1 MAAAAERPFDL
12 IAMGRA
18 AVDLYGEQIGGRLE
32 DMTSFAKYLGGS
44 AANTAVGAARLGLR
58 VAMLTRVGDE
68 HMGRFLRETF
78 VAEGVD
84 VSHVKTDPHRLTGL
98 VVLGIKDS
106 ATFPLIFFRENCA
119 DMAIEREDF
128 DADFIGSSKALL
140 VNGTHFSKREI
151 DAVCRHAMSLAK
163 QRGTKI
169 VFDIDYRPVL
179 WGLTSHGLGEE
190 RFIASDRVSAHLQSI
205 VPHCDLVI
213 GTEEEI
219 HIAGGTTDTRAALR
233 KIREL
238 SAATIV
244 LKRGARGCVVY
255 SGAIPD
261 DLDGGFVHAGFPTE
275 VFNVLGA
282 GDGFA
287 AGFLSGWLRDA
298 SLVDCGK
305 FGNACGSLVVSRHG
319 CAPAMPSRQELDA
332 FLERSGTITRPHDD
346 PLIIHL
352 HRTTTGRASWPRI
365 FSLAFDHRRQFA
377 DFAKSS
383 GDVARIGA
391 FKRLIA
397 RALLDMRPEHSGAIV
412 DDRYGFDALTDLTGT
427 GRWLARPVEVAGSR
441 PLAFEAGHNLH
452 GTLRTWPA
460 GHVVKCLVSYS
471 TRDATDLREAQE
483 ASLAALQVAVFSTG
497 HRWLLEVIP
506 PEFEKDAGAVPAAL
520 ERLYQMGLRPDWWKL
535 PPVKDHDAWRDIAGI
550 VRRNDP
556 QCGGVLVLGYERAP
570 DELFASFEAAQR
582 SEIAIGFAV
591 GRSVWGELAA
601 RWFKGEIDDRLLCH
615 QIRTS
620 YQSIL
625 NGWMSSEKC
634 SADAQSYSE

>member
-1 MAAAAERPFDL
+1 MAAAAERRFDL
-12 IAMGRA
+12 VAMGRA

-32 DMTSFAKYLGGS
+32 DMASFTKYLGGS

-78 VAEGVD
+78 IAEGVD

-119 DMAIEREDF
+119 DMAIEKEDF

-140 VNGTHFSKREI
+140 VNGTHFSKRDI
-151 DAVCRHAMSLAK
+151 DAVCRHAIALAK

-205 VPHCDLVI
+205 MPHCDLVI
-213 GTEEEI
+213 GTEEEV

-255 SGAIPD
+255 CGAIPD
-261 DLDGGFVHAGFPTE
+261 DLDRGVVHPGFPTE

-298 SLVDCGK
+298 TPLDCGK

-319 CAPAMPSRQELDA
+319 CAPAMPSRSELDA
-332 FLERSGTITRPHDD
+332 FLERSETITRPHDD
-346 PLIIHL
+346 PQIAHL
-352 HRTTTGRASWPRI
+352 HRTTTGRKPWPHI
-365 FSLAFDHRRQFA
+365 YSLAFDHRRQFA
-377 DFAKSS
+377 ELAKSGMGG
-383 GDVARIGA
+383 GDGRIGA
-391 FKRLIA
+391 FKRIIG
-397 RALLDMRPEHSGAIV
+397 RALLGMKPEHSGAIV

-427 GRWLARPVEVAGSR
+427 GRWLARPVEIAGSR
-441 PLAFEAGHNLH
+441 PLAFEAGHNIH

-460 GHVVKCLVSYS
+460 EHVIKCLVSYS
-471 TRDATDLREAQE
+471 AHDHSELCEAQE
-483 ASLAALQVAVFSTG
+483 TSLAVLQDAVFSTG
-497 HRWLLEVIP
+497 HRWLLEAIP
-506 PEFEKDAGAVPAAL
+506 PEFEADAGAVLVIL
-520 ERLYQMGLRPDWWKL
+520 ERFYRIGLRPDWWKL
-535 PPVKDHDAWRDIAGI
+535 PPLRSDDAWRDVAEVI
-550 VRRNDP
+550 RRNDP
-556 QCGGVLVLGYERAP
+556 QCGGVVVLGYERSQE
-570 DELFASFEAAQR
+570 ELFSAFEAAQR
-582 SEIAIGFAV
+582 SGIAIGFAV
-591 GRSVWGELAA
+591 GRSVWGNVAV
-601 RWFKGEIDDRLLCH
+601 RWFGGEINDCTAAE
-615 QIRTS
+615 QIAANH
-620 YQSIL
+620 QSIL
-625 NGWMSSEKC
+625 NGWIR
-634 SADAQSYSE
+634 AGRRQAVA

>member
-1 MAAAAERPFDL
+1 MAAAAERRFEL
-12 IAMGRA
+12 IAIGRA

-98 VVLGIKDS
+98 VVLGIKDR

-119 DMAIEREDF
+119 DMAIEKEDF

-151 DAVCRHAMSLAK
+151 DAVCRHAIALAK
-163 QRGTKI
+163 ERGTKI

-190 RFIASDRVSAHLQSI
+190 RFIASDRVSSHLQSI

-219 HIAGGTTDTRAALR
+219 HIAGGTIDTRAALR
-233 KIREL
+233 RIRKL

-261 DLDGGFVHAGFPTE
+261 DLEQGVVHPGFPTE

-287 AGFLSGWLRDA
+287 AGFLSGWLREA
-298 SLVDCGK
+298 SPLDCGK
-305 FGNACGSLVVSRHG
+305 LGNACGSLVVSRHG
-319 CAPAMPSRQELDA
+319 CAPAMPSRRELDA
-332 FLERSGTITRPHDD
+332 FLDRSGAITRPHDD
-346 PLIIHL
+346 PLIVHL

-377 DFAKSS
+377 ELAKSNADES
-383 GDVARIGA
+383 RIGA
-391 FKRLIA
+391 FKRLIG
-397 RALLDMRPEHSGAIV
+397 RALLDMRAEHSGAIV
-412 DDRYGFDALTDLTGT
+412 DDCYGFDALTDLTGT
-427 GRWLARPVEVAGSR
+427 GRWLGRPVEIAGSR
-441 PLAFEAGHNLH
+441 PLAFEAGHDLH

-460 GHVVKCLVSYS
+460 EHVVKCLVSYS
-471 TRDATDLREAQE
+471 ARDGSQLCEKQE
-483 ASLAALQVAVFSTG
+483 ASLAVLQDTVFSTG

-506 PEFEKDAGAVPAAL
+506 PEFETDAGAVPVAV
-520 ERLYQMGLRPDWWKL
+520 ERLYRIGLRPDWWKL
-535 PPVKDHDAWRDIAGI
+535 PPLKRDDAWRDIAEI
-550 VRRNDP
+550 IRRNDP
-556 QCGGVLVLGYERAP
+556 QCGGVVVLGYERP
-570 DELFASFEAAQR
+570 QEELFTAFEASQR
-582 SEIAIGFAV
+582 SGIAIGFAV
-591 GRSVWGELAA
+591 GRSVWGSAAA
-601 RWFKGEIDDRLLCH
+601 RWFATEIGDQLAAE
-615 QIRTS
+615 QITAN

-625 NGWMSSEKC
+625 NGWMRSETRQ
-634 SADAQSYSE
+634 AVA

>member
-1 MAAAAERPFDL
+1 MAAAAERAFDL

-44 AANTAVGAARLGLR
+44 AANTAVGASRLGLR

-78 VAEGVD
+78 AAEGVD
-84 VSHVKTDPHRLTGL
+84 VSHVRTDPQRLTGL
-98 VVLGIKDS
+98 VILGIKDKD
-106 ATFPLIFFRENCA
+106 TFPLIFFRENCA
-119 DMAIEREDF
+119 DMGIEKEDF

-140 VNGTHFSKREI
+140 VNGTHFSTREI
-151 DAVCRHAMSLAK
+151 DAVCRHAMSLAR

-179 WGLTSHGLGEE
+179 WGLTSHGLGEK

-205 VPHCDLVI
+205 LPHCDLVI

-219 HIAGGTTDTRAALR
+219 HIAGGSTDTRAALR

-238 SAATIV
+238 SGATLV
-244 LKRGARGCVVY
+244 LKRGAQGCIVF

-261 DLDGGFVHAGFPTE
+261 DLDRGIVHPGFPTE

-298 SLVDCGK
+298 SLLDCGK
-305 FGNACGSLVVSRHG
+305 LGNACGSLVVSRHG
-319 CAPAMPSRQELDA
+319 CAPAMPSRRELDA

-346 PLIIHL
+346 PLIVHL
-352 HRTTTGRASWPRI
+352 HRTTTGRVSWPRI

-377 DFAKSS
+377 EFA
-383 GDVARIGA
+383 GPNCDEARIRT
-391 FKRLIA
+391 FKRLIG
-397 RALLDMRPEHSGAIV
+397 RVLLDMRPEHSGAIV
-412 DDRYGFDALTDLTGT
+412 DDRYGFDALTALTGT

-441 PLAFEAGHNLH
+441 PLALEAGHSLH
-452 GTLRTWPA
+452 QALRTWPA
-460 GHVVKCLVSYS
+460 EHVIKCLVSYS
-471 TRDATDLREAQE
+471 ACDGEELRLDQE
-483 ASLAALQVAVFSTG
+483 SSLAMLQAAVFDTG

-506 PEFEKDAGAVPAAL
+506 PDFEKDGGAVAAAL
-520 ERLYQMGLRPDWWKL
+520 ERFYRIGLRPDWWKL
-535 PPVKDHDAWRDIAGI
+535 PPLKADDAWREIARI
-550 VRRNDP
+550 IRKCDP
-556 QCGGVLVLGYERAP
+556 QCGGVVVLGYERSF
-570 DELFASFEAAQR
+570 DELLASFEAAQR

-591 GRSVWGELAA
+591 GRSVWAEQAVC
-601 RWFKGEIDDRLLCH
+601 WFNGEIDDRLASE
-615 QIRTS
+615 QIRTN
-620 YQSIL
+620 YETIL
-625 NGWMSSEKC
+625 HGWMRSEARSSL
-634 SADAQSYSE
+634 A

>member
-18 AVDLYGEQIGGRLE
+18 AVDFYGEQIGSRLE

-44 AANTAVGAARLGLR
+44 AANTAVGSARLGLR

-84 VSHVKTDPHRLTGL
+84 VSHVRTDPHRLTGL
-98 VVLGIKDS
+98 VVLGIRDS

-119 DMAIEREDF
+119 DMGIEKSDF

-151 DAVCRHAMSLAK
+151 DGVCRHAMELAK
-163 QRGTKI
+163 ERGTKI

-205 VPHCDLVI
+205 VPHCDLII

-219 HIAGGTTDTRAALR
+219 HIAGGTTDTRAALV
-233 KIREL
+233 KLREL
-238 SAATIV
+238 TKATLV
-244 LKRGARGCVVY
+244 LKRGARGCVVFP
-255 SGAIPD
+255 GPVPEN
-261 DLDGGFVHAGFPTE
+261 LDEGIVHPGFPTE

-287 AGFLSGWLRDA
+287 AGFLSGWLRDS
-298 SLVDCGK
+298 SLLDAGK

-319 CAPAMPSRQELDA
+319 CAPAMPSSRELAA
-332 FLERSGTITRPHDD
+332 FLERAETITRPHDD
-346 PLIIHL
+346 PQIVHL
-352 HRTTTGRASWPRI
+352 HRTTTGRVHRRRI

-377 DFAKSS
+377 ELTGANN
-383 GDVARIGA
+383 GDARIGA
-391 FKRLIA
+391 FKRLMA
-397 RALLDMRPEHSGAIV
+397 RALMAMPPEHSGAII
-412 DDRYGFDALTDLTGT
+412 DDRYGFDALTDMTGS

-441 PLAFEAGHNLH
+441 PLEFEAGRNLH
-452 GTLRTWPA
+452 NVLRTWPA
-460 GHVVKCLVSYS
+460 EHVIKCLVSYS
-471 TRDATDLREAQE
+471 TNDARELQRQQTESLLILQE
-483 ASLAALQVAVFSTG
+483 GVFATG

-506 PEFEKDAGAVPAAL
+506 PDFESDASLVVSAVEEFY
-520 ERLYQMGLRPDWWKL
+520 RHGLRPDWWKL
-535 PPVKDHDAWRDIAGI
+535 PPLADDDAWADIGAVI
-550 VRRNDP
+550 HKYDP
-556 QCGGVLVLGYERAP
+556 QCGGIVVLGYDRPES
-570 DELFASFEAAQR
+570 ELFAAFESALRGGAAV
-582 SEIAIGFAV
+582 GFAI
-591 GRSVWGELAA
+591 GRSVWQQPAA
-601 RWFKGEIDDRLLCH
+601 DWFSGKADDQQVMQQVASRY
-615 QIRTS
+615 RA
-620 YQSIL
+620 IL
-625 NGWMSSEKC
+625 KGWMWFDPL
-634 SADAQSYSE
+634 ARTN